1 MKNYRKPLTVLTV
14 SAFVAA
20 AIGCATTPRD
30 VPDLDAARSA
40 LNSVQQDPLAQ
51 TAAAV
56 VLQKGQMALD
66 NGQNALDKNQPLELV
81 EHFAYLAKRDAEIA
95 EAQIGEARAK
105 ASIDK
110 ATEER
115 NQIVADA
122 RAREANQARLQA
134 QNAQAQAQ
142 NARAQAQD
150 AQAQAQN
157 AQAQAIS
164 AEARAAQLQQE
175 IADMQAM
182 QAKQTDRGYVLS
194 LGDVLFDTGQATLKP
209 GAQVA
214 LMRLGTFMNK
224 YQDQRVEID
233 GNTDS
238 TGSPAFNQQLSEARA
253 DAVRDALLA
262 QGVDSSRIIARGLGQ
277 SMPVAGNDTAAGRQ
291 QNRRVDVVF
300 LDTLNGTAANGRF
313 GGGLRLGQSN

>member
-1 MKNYRKPLTVLTV
+1 MKTSNPFALLTV
-14 SAFVAA
+14 SAFVAG
-20 AIGCATTPRD
+20 AIGCATTPQD
-30 VPDLDAARSA
+30 VPDLDAARAA
-40 LNSVQQDPLAQ
+40 LNSAQQDPLAQ

-56 VLQKGQMALD
+56 VLEKGQNALA
-66 NGQNALDKNQPLELV
+66 NGQNALDKHQPLELV

-95 EAQIGEARAK
+95 QAQIGEARAK

-122 RAREANQARLQA
+122 RAREANQARAQA
-134 QNAQAQAQ
+134 QSAQAQAQ
-142 NARAQAQD
+142 S
-150 AQAQAQN
+150 AQAQAQ
-157 AQAQAIS
+157 S
-164 AEARAAQLQQE
+164 AEERAAQLQRE
-175 IADMQAM
+175 MAEL

-209 GAQVA
+209 GAQA
-214 LMRLGTFMNK
+214 TLMRLGAFMNK
-224 YQDQRVEID
+224 HEDSRVEID

-262 QGVDSSRIIARGLGQ
+262 QGIDSGRILARGLGQ
-277 SMPVAGNDTAAGRQ
+277 SMPVASNDTAAGRQ
-291 QNRRVDVVF
+291 QNRRVEVVF
-300 LDTLNGTAANGRF
+300 LDSGSNTTARSGSSD
-313 GGGLRLGQSN
+313 LRLGQSR